1 MDGMHKASQTSEPA
15 RGAQSK
21 QPVRCAATKHR
32 AMRPI
37 DIDAY
42 YQAVCTK
49 DSTFDGYFFVGV
61 SSTGI
66 YCRPICRVKTPKQQ
80 HCRFFSI
87 AAQAEAAGFRPCM
100 RCRPE
105 LAPADR
111 YWSSEDA
118 SDILARKAASII
130 DGAKQHDGSPKR
142 SASSMT
148 DIANLLGISDRHL
161 RRVFENYWGVSPLQ
175 YRQTQR
181 LLRAKQ
187 LLVDSQL
194 PISRVAALAGFSSLR
209 RFNDS
214 FHNHYRLSPSKLRA
228 NNANERTG
236 SPDHSITLRLD
247 YRPPFDVQA
256 MLNFWRIRSLNNLE
270 LIGAHDLFRTLAIV
284 HPASPSRHLVGWVH
298 CCFDPLRPL
307 LSLTISESLLPA
319 IHGLVGIV
327 RAAFDLDADPAL
339 IDASLSTDFPASAGL
354 RLPGAFD
361 GFELAVRAV
370 IGQQVSVAAA
380 RTFAQRI
387 VDRFGTRLR
396 LVSPPHQLLD
406 TNKPKLEQL
415 RLFPRPQIL
424 AQASSDALGALGI
437 VRQRQVAIVSL
448 AKAMVSGAIRL
459 DPVGD
464 DKQAIRQTVQQLCD
478 LPGFGEWTAQYIA
491 MRALKYSDALPA
503 GDVALHRAL
512 GLHGEVL
519 AKRQTLERSK
529 AWMPW
534 RSYAVI
540 RAWHSLAQAASC

>member
-105 LAPADR
+105 LAPAER

-194 PISRVAALAGFSSLR
+194 PISRVAALASAATL
-209 RFNDS
+209 DI
-214 FHNHYRLSPSKLRA
+214 
-228 NNANERTG
+228 G
-236 SPDHSITLRLD
+236 S
-247 YRPPFDVQA
+247 
-256 MLNFWRIRSLNNLE
+256 
-270 LIGAHDLFRTLAIV
+270 
-284 HPASPSRHLVGWVH
+284 
-298 CCFDPLRPL
+298 
-307 LSLTISESLLPA
+307 
-319 IHGLVGIV
+319 
-327 RAAFDLDADPAL
+327 
-339 IDASLSTDFPASAGL
+339 
-354 RLPGAFD
+354 
-361 GFELAVRAV
+361 
-370 IGQQVSVAAA
+370 
-380 RTFAQRI
+380 
-387 VDRFGTRLR
+387 
-396 LVSPPHQLLD
+396 
-406 TNKPKLEQL
+406 
-415 RLFPRPQIL
+415 
-424 AQASSDALGALGI
+424 
-437 VRQRQVAIVSL
+437 
-448 AKAMVSGAIRL
+448 
-459 DPVGD
+459 
-464 DKQAIRQTVQQLCD
+464 
-478 LPGFGEWTAQYIA
+478 
-491 MRALKYSDALPA
+491 
-503 GDVALHRAL
+503 
-512 GLHGEVL
+512 
-519 AKRQTLERSK
+519 
-529 AWMPW
+529 
-534 RSYAVI
+534 
-540 RAWHSLAQAASC
+540 